1 MAMVK
6 KVKNIAWV
14 LCWLQSLLEVH
25 VAAKMK
31 VFMNI
36 DYHNQT
42 QLLTSMLG
50 GKRQSYATQ
59 RDIIDLL
66 L

>member
-14 LCWLQSLLEVH
+14 LCWLQSLLEAH

-31 VFMNI
+31 GFMNI

-50 GKRQSYATQ
+50 GGEDKVMQPKGT
-59 RDIIDLL
+59 LL
-66 L
+66 IYY